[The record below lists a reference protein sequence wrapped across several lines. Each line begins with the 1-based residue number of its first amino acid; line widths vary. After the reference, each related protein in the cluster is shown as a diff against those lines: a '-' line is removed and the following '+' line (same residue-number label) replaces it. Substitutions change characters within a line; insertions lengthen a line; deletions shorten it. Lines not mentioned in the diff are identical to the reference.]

1 MKKTNL
7 ETVGAVTH
15 THTHTHY
22 TSSETKIDDNTLL
35 KTAGVLWLCMKNKME
50 IL

>member
-1 MKKTNL
+1 MKNTNL

-15 THTHTHY
+15 THTHY
-22 TSSETKIDDNTLL
+22 TSSEIKIDDNTLL
-35 KTAGVLWLCMKNKME
+35 KTAGGLWLCMKNKME